1 MLLECFKYWNDK
13 ASGQRPTMPQAFA
26 EAFSDLRNK
35 GVSFPAEK
43 KFIDWP
49 KAGDEDALA
58 GR

>member
-1 MLLECFKYWNDK
+1 
-13 ASGQRPTMPQAFA
+13 MPQAFA